1 MKIIFWLF
9 VILVVLTP
17 LPFGLVFEVTQAFF
31 ACAVLG
37 LVIIYCVLLLKENKR
52 PEVSLKRI
60 RPEAV
65 GFFLVL
71 GWGILQIST
80 FTPESWHHPLWA
92 EAGRALGE
100 DIRGSISL
108 ARGAGFEAIMRMV
121 TYGAVF
127 FLALQ
132 LGRDRKRAA
141 YMLWAVALAGT
152 GYALYG
158 LIMHFS
164 GLNLVLWEERA
175 QIGRQVTG
183 TFINRN
189 NFATFAGL
197 GLLCAAGL
205 YLSEFFKA
213 LRSRRIGRDKIYHV
227 LQQAFVRGAPLLACM
242 LILLTALFLTSSRAG
257 VTSTLAALLVLIV
270 FLGLFLRLSSA
281 VYRLA
286 AITLLAVGLGVF
298 FMSGEGWLERLT
310 ATDTERE
317 TRMITYEQTWQAI
330 ESAPWTG
337 YGIGGYEQT
346 FPMFADHRTIRWDK
360 AHNDWLE
367 TMFDLGL
374 PAALV
379 WFGVLAGLG
388 LRCLSGFFRRERDH
402 VYTAVGVSACVLIG
416 LHSLVDF
423 SLQIPAVAVTFAV
436 MLGVGVAQGQ
446 SSVRQ

>member
-1 MKIIFWLF
+1 MNKIFWLF
-9 VILVVLTP
+9 VILVVLAP

-31 ACAVLG
+31 ACTVLG
-37 LVIIYCVLLLKENKR
+37 LVLAYCILLLKENTH
-52 PEVSLKRI
+52 PAVSLKRI
-60 RPEAV
+60 WPETI
-65 GFFLVL
+65 GFSLIL

-132 LGRDRKRAA
+132 LGRDRNRAEK
-141 YMLWAVALAGT
+141 MFWAVSLAAT
-152 GYALYG
+152 LYAVYG
-158 LIMHFS
+158 LLMHLGGFD
-164 GLNLVLWEERA
+164 LVLWEDRSSVA
-175 QIGRQVTG
+175 RNVTG

-189 NFATFAGL
+189 NFATYVGL

-205 YLSEFFKA
+205 YLSGFFKA
-213 LRSRRIGRDKIYHV
+213 LRSRRFGRDRMHHL
-227 LQQAFVRGAPLLACM
+227 LQQAFIRGAPLLACM
-242 LILLTALFLTSSRAG
+242 LILLTALFLTNSRAG
-257 VTSTLAALLVLIV
+257 VISTLAALVVLIL
-270 FLGLFLRLSSA
+270 FLGVFLRLSSA

-286 AITLLAVGLGVF
+286 AVILLAAGLGVF
-298 FMSGEGWLERLT
+298 LMSGEGWLDRLT
-310 ATDTERE
+310 ATDLERE
-317 TRMITYEQTWQAI
+317 ARLLRYEQTWQAI

-337 YGIGGYEQT
+337 YGTGSFEQT
-346 FPMFADHRTIRWDK
+346 FPLFADHRTINTDK
-360 AHNDWLE
+360 VHNDWLE

-374 PAALV
+374 PAALI
-379 WFGVLAGLG
+379 WFAVLGVLG
-388 LRCLSGFFRRERDH
+388 LRCVTGFFRRERDH
-402 VYTAVGVSACVLIG
+402 LYPAVGVSACVLIG

-436 MLGVGVAQGQ
+436 ILGVGVAQSR
-446 SSVRQ
+446 SSVED